1 MKMQARELAVLLA
14 DIAGSMALYAR
25 FGDASAAQRITAS
38 LDALEEIARAAG
50 GERLRSR
57 GDDLLC
63 IFEDP
68 RAAFRTA
75 RAILACD
82 ERICPPIHGGLHFG
96 RLMATSDDIFG
107 DVLNTTARLAAKA
120 KPGEFLVS
128 GELVAGLSPPE
139 AAALQPLDRLRLRGK
154 DWPVAVFALSD
165 PHDGRDTLL
174 PATPSAGACDDGDR
188 PPQGATW
195 RLVLRHGDR
204 AVACEDGA
212 SLVVGRS
219 PDCTLQL
226 DRPWIS
232 RRHAVATLH
241 DGVITLEDLS
251 SGGTFVA
258 PHGERAFLVRREA
271 VVLPRSGVISPA
283 VAPDDPDAERVAFEV
298 VDARAPTA

>member
-1 MKMQARELAVLLA
+1 MKMQAKELGVLLA

-25 FGDASAAQRITAS
+25 FGDASAARRITES
-38 LDALEEIARAAG
+38 LNALEEIARAAG

-68 RAAFRTA
+68 HAAFRAA

-107 DVLNTTARLAAKA
+107 DVLNTTARLASKA
-120 KPGEFLVS
+120 NPGEFLVS
-128 GELVAGLSPPE
+128 GELVAELSVPE
-139 AAALQPLDRLRLRGK
+139 AATLQPLDRLRLRGK
-154 DWPVAVFALSD
+154 DWPVEVFALSGA
-165 PHDGRDTLL
+165 HDGLDTLL
-174 PATPSAGACDDGDR
+174 PATPSSRECVGRER
-188 PPQGATW
+188 PPERARW

-204 AVACEDGA
+204 TVACADGA
-212 SLVVGRS
+212 SLVIGRS
-219 PDCTLQL
+219 PDCPLQL

-232 RRHAVATLH
+232 RRHAVATLE
-241 DGVITLEDLS
+241 DGVITLEDRS
-251 SGGTFVA
+251 TAGTFVA
-258 PHGERAFLVRREA
+258 PHGEQAFLVHREA

-283 VAPDDPDAERVAFEV
+283 VAPHDADAERVAYEV
-298 VDARAPTA
+298 VDARALTG